1 MGRISDF
8 FNRIFRKQ
16 KALPKAEIDENIEES
31 ENVTNKIEG
40 EEKDMNEHEKW
51 IEEQKEKDKARRMEE
66 WKNLSKDDKIISILK
81 SRGVDPRI
89 LENPAGRK
97 TLLSWAYSNTMKRT
111 VDFDDYKDVSWSI
124 NLSVEDGK
132 VIDNDG
138 VRDIIQLGTG
148 KNNSTREVSIN
159 KNGELK
165 VVTKLIEKDVAF
177 PRENKNEWMNGEF
190 LGEVYYTDFLKTTT
204 SVYDKN
210 GLEISEEC
218 VDCKNEHNLDGRNID
233 HIFAKGYKLER
244 GKNAN
249 DMLIGNYTVCD
260 NLPILPALNGE
271 FAIDARTKHTTVT
284 ISLEGQN
291 PDELCGR
298 RPDYNEVVNEFKG
311 EAHHPTENGIYK
323 GYVLNFDRAYMK
335 EMTEKYKEQSSI
347 FKKSFEERSG
357 ISNKK
362 DITELGE

>member
-16 KALPKAEIDENIEES
+16 KALPKVEIDENIEES
-31 ENVTNKIEG
+31 ENVTNKIER

-89 LENPAGRK
+89 LENPAGRE
-97 TLLSWAYSNTMKRT
+97 TLLNWAYSNTMKRT
-111 VDFDDYKDVSWSI
+111 VDFDDYMKLSGAI
-124 NLSVEDGK
+124 YLSVEDGK

-138 VRDIIQLGTG
+138 VRDIIIFGIG

-159 KNGELK
+159 ENGELK
-165 VVTKLIEKDVAF
+165 VVTKLIEEDIPSHK
-177 PRENKNEWMNGEF
+177 ENGMGKIDE
-190 LGEVYYTDFLKTTT
+190 YTDYSHIET

-210 GLEISEEC
+210 GLEVLEESISYT
-218 VDCKNEHNLDGRNID
+218 GRHRPGGPTLAD
-233 HIFAKGYKLER
+233 FEASGYKLER
-244 GKNAN
+244 GKGADN
-249 DMLIGNYTVCD
+249 MLIGNYTVYD
-260 NLPILPALNGE
+260 GLGYGARVGE
-271 FAIDARTKHTTVT
+271 FDCYPSAAKKTSVK
-284 ISLEGQN
+284 ISLEGQY
-291 PDELCGR
+291 PDKLCGR
-298 RPDYNEVVNEFKG
+298 RPTYDQVVSELTG
-311 EAHHPTENGIYK
+311 EAHHPTENGIYE

>member
-16 KALPKAEIDENIEES
+16 KALPEAEIDENIEQS
-31 ENVTNKIEG
+31 ENVTNKIES

-51 IEEQKEKDKARRMEE
+51 IEEQKEKDKARRMEA

-89 LENPAGRK
+89 LENPAGRE
-97 TLLSWAYSNTMKRT
+97 TLLNWAYSNTRKRT
-111 VDFDDYKDVSWSI
+111 VDYDDYKDVSGSI

-138 VRDIIQLGTG
+138 VRDLLPSAFTEYGQN
-148 KNNSTREVSIN
+148 KSTREVSIN
-159 KNGELK
+159 ENGELK
-165 VVTKLIEKDVAF
+165 VVTKSIQEDI
-177 PRENKNEWMNGEF
+177 PSHRENGGMGKIDEYMDISDTE
-190 LGEVYYTDFLKTTT
+190 T

-210 GLEISEEC
+210 GLEVSQEKISFTGKRGPRSSIY
-218 VDCKNEHNLDGRNID
+218 KNFHAD
-233 HIFAKGYKLER
+233 GYKLER
-244 GKNAN
+244 GKSAS
-249 DMLIGNYTVCD
+249 DMLIGNYTVYD
-260 NLPILPALNGE
+260 NLGAGAKFGELDLNN
-271 FAIDARTKHTTVT
+271 AKKANTT
-284 ISLEGQN
+284 ISLEGQY
-291 PDELCGR
+291 PDKLVGI
-298 RPDYNEVVNEFKG
+298 RPTYEQVITDLQDIHSYEEGK
-311 EAHHPTENGIYK
+311 AK
-323 GYVLNFDRAYMK
+323 CYVLPYNKEGQEKIKAYFEK
-335 EMTEKYKEQSSI
+335 ETAKYKEQSSI

>member
-16 KALPKAEIDENIEES
+16 KALPEAEIDENIEQS
-31 ENVTNKIEG
+31 ENITNKIES

-66 WKNLSKDDKIISILK
+66 WKNLSEDDKIISILK

-97 TLLSWAYSNTMKRT
+97 TLLNWAYSNTRKRT
-111 VDFDDYKDVSWSI
+111 VDFDDYINLFGAI
-124 NLSVEDGK
+124 NLSVDDGK

-138 VRDIIQLGTG
+138 VRDLLPSAYTEYGQN
-148 KNNSTREVSIN
+148 KSTREVSIN
-159 KNGELK
+159 ENGELK
-165 VVTKLIEKDVAF
+165 VVTKSIQEYI
-177 PRENKNEWMNGEF
+177 PSHRENGMGKIDE
-190 LGEVYYTDFLKTTT
+190 YTDISNTET

-210 GLEISEEC
+210 GLEVSKEEISFTGKKEPRKSIY
-218 VDCKNEHNLDGRNID
+218 KNVYAR
-233 HIFAKGYKLER
+233 GYKLER
-244 GKNAN
+244 GKSASG
-249 DMLIGNYTVCD
+249 MLIGNYTVYD
-260 NLPILPALNGE
+260 DLGADAKDGKLDLLN
-271 FAIDARTKHTTVT
+271 AKIANTT
-284 ISLEGQN
+284 ISLEGQY
-291 PDELCGR
+291 PDELGGI
-298 RPDYNEVVNEFKG
+298 RPTYEQVKTDLQDIHSYEEGK
-311 EAHHPTENGIYK
+311 AK
-323 GYVLNFDRAYMK
+323 GYVLPPYNKEEQEKIKAYFEK
-335 EMTEKYKEQSSI
+335 ETAKYKEQSSI